1 MAKNVIQLV
10 VSALD
15 RSSAVLKGIEGRL
28 DAFQGRIEKAARASR
43 IATVGLT
50 TTGIAVGGLGLMA
63 VKAAGRY
70 EQSQIAFETM
80 LGSAEDAQR
89 LLNDLTTFARTTP
102 FELTGLEDMTKRLL
116 AFGIEQENVLKDLEV
131 LGNISAGV
139 GMDKLPNLIL
149 AFGQVSAATRLTGM
163 ELRQFTE
170 AGVPLLDELAKTMNK
185 PVKEIQKMVSEGQV
199 GFPIV
204 RQALQNLT
212 AEGGRFEDLMGKQA
226 KSLEGLWS
234 NLVDIWGIFLREEGL
249 ALLDWAKEFV
259 KFGIHIVEDVL
270 PKWVAM
276 TKQVVGWLVDHKE
289 VLIVVAGAITGLLTP
304 AVLALTAAFVA
315 MGAALAPYMLTG
327 VAIGGLVAG
336 ALYLIKN
343 WDAVKQTVVAL
354 GMALK
359 EWLVDKWQGVVESIT
374 AGVNKIK
381 GVFQGMY
388 DFVVGHSVVPDMVD
402 AVIAEFG
409 RMAGASSKEILKI
422 SQTWDEWFGR
432 SVATL
437 EGFRE
442 LSRGVWRDFRAGVGS
457 AIGDAIA
464 YGKDLNSSLADVM
477 RQIASNVISAL
488 IQMGIERIAKSLLF
502 LSLNAK
508 EATSRMAVLA
518 SETYGGA
525 FAATAA
531 IPVVGP
537 ALAPGVAAAAQ
548 AAMLAGSV
556 AAGAAGAAVGAG
568 IAGIAHGG
576 LSNVPREGTYL
587 LDRGERVLAPEQN
600 RDLKKFMAEG
610 SGGDRGVIV
619 EQLHIM
625 PNASVDEALFD
636 KPIEWWVSLAKK
648 QILPAL
654 NVLGEDNATTTLR
667 PVTGKI

>member
-116 AFGIEQENVLKDLEV
+116 AYGIEQENVLKDLEV

-234 NLVDIWGIFLREEGL
+234 NLVDIWGVFLREEGL

-442 LSRGVWRDFRAGVGS
+442 LSRSVWQNFRAGVGS

-464 YGKDLNSSLADVM
+464 YGKDLSSSLADVM

>member
-116 AFGIEQENVLKDLEV
+116 AYGIEQENVLKDLEV

-442 LSRGVWRDFRAGVGS
+442 LSRSVWQNFRAGVGS

-610 SGGDRGVIV
+610 SGGGRGVIV

>member
-116 AFGIEQENVLKDLEV
+116 AYGIEQENVLKDLEV

-442 LSRGVWRDFRAGVGS
+442 LSRSVWQNFRAGVGS

-464 YGKDLNSSLADVM
+464 YGKDLSSSLADVM

>member
-442 LSRGVWRDFRAGVGS
+442 LSRSVWQNFRAGVGS